1 MATISSPSLTVENVN
16 ATVVKLTVK
25 YTLTPNAVEK
35 LAGTVFTENIQAIG
49 DDAGVLTDIVISN
62 FPADS
67 FAVSAATPTVV
78 RTRVRNVLKSS
89 MNEDPEFLLN
99 GGELSDEVL
108 GRITLSYAANPPIPS
123 ALPSPASTNT
133 VSAVW
138 K

>member
-35 LAGTVFTENIQAIG
+35 LAGTVFTENIRAIG
-49 DDAGVLTDIVISN
+49 DDPGVLTDMIISN

-67 FAVSAATPTVV
+67 FAVSAATPTVD
-78 RTRVRNVLKSS
+78 RTRVRNILKSS

-99 GGELSDEVL
+99 GGEVSDEVL
-108 GRITLSYAANPPIPS
+108 ARITMSYAANPPIPA
-123 ALPSPASTNT
+123 ALPSPTVTNT
-133 VSAVW
+133 VNAAW

>member
-108 GRITLSYAANPPIPS
+108 GRITLAYAANPPIPS

-133 VSAVW
+133 VSAAW

>member
-1 MATISSPSLTVENVN
+1 MATISSPSLTVENVS

-35 LAGTVFTENIQAIG
+35 LAGTVFTETIQVIG
-49 DDAGVLTDIVISN
+49 DDPGVLTDIVIST

-67 FAVSAATPTVV
+67 FAVSTATPTVA
-78 RTRVRNVLKSS
+78 RTRVRNILKSS

-108 GRITLSYAANPPIPS
+108 ARITLAYAASPPIPS
-123 ALPSPASTNT
+123 ALPSPVVTNT
-133 VSAVW
+133 VSAAW

>member
-1 MATISSPSLTVENVN
+1 MATISSPSLTVENVS

-35 LAGTVFTENIQAIG
+35 LAGTVFTETIQVVG
-49 DDAGVLTDIVISN
+49 DDPGVLTDIIIST
-62 FPADS
+62 FPSDS
-67 FAVSAATPTVV
+67 FAVSTTTPTVA
-78 RTRVRNVLKSS
+78 RTRVRNILKSS

-108 GRITLSYAANPPIPS
+108 ARITLAYAASPPIPS
-123 ALPSPASTNT
+123 ALPSPAVTNT
-133 VSAVW
+133 VSAAW

>member
-35 LAGTVFTENIQAIG
+35 LAGTVFTENIRAIG
-49 DDAGVLTDIVISN
+49 DDPGVLTDIIISN

-67 FAVSAATPTVV
+67 YAVSAATPTVA
-78 RTRVRNVLKSS
+78 RTRVRNILKSS

-99 GGELSDEVL
+99 GGEVSDEVL
-108 GRITLSYAANPPIPS
+108 ARITKEMGKSLPLLGGLSKSIAETIAILS
-123 ALPSPASTNT
+123 
-133 VSAVW
+133 
-138 K
+138 

>member
-1 MATISSPSLTVENVN
+1 MATISSPSLTVENIN

-49 DDAGVLTDIVISN
+49 DDAGVLTDVVISN

-108 GRITLSYAANPPIPS
+108 GRITLSYAANPPIPA
-123 ALPSPASTNT
+123 ALPSPTSTNT
-133 VSAVW
+133 VSAAW

>member
-49 DDAGVLTDIVISN
+49 DDPGVLTDLIISN

-67 FAVSAATPTVV
+67 YAVSAATPTVA
-78 RTRVRNVLKSS
+78 RTRVRNILKSS
-89 MNEDPEFLLN
+89 MNEDPDFFLN
-99 GGELSDEVL
+99 GGEIADEVL
-108 GRITLSYAANPPIPS
+108 ARITMSYAANPPIPA
-123 ALPSPASTNT
+123 ALPSPTVTNT
-133 VSAVW
+133 ISAAW